1 VNFFEIRDWFADNLC
16 DFLREKDENAF
27 QKLDVVIKTILYGK
41 AEAPKKV
48 REELLLEFPLLTED
62 KGLILFDLNQVDPL
76 MEIYLKEKAKRYE
89 NFLKNFLKGLGDF
102 EPVGEDLEKNV
113 LMAKELFRAGLFFE
127 VHEILEHVWM
137 VEFSS
142 VREFLQA
149 LIQLGAACYH
159 LENYNEKGYRQLL
172 ENAYEL
178 LQKYSGVLYGIDI
191 AELQSKIK
199 MALEGHL
206 DATKLL

>member
-1 VNFFEIRDWFADNLC
+1 MNFFEIRDRFADNLC
-16 DFLREKDENAF
+16 DFLREKDENAL
-27 QKLDVVIKTILYGK
+27 QKLDAVIKAILYGK
-41 AEAPKKV
+41 AEAPEKV
-48 REELLLEFPLLTED
+48 REELLSEFPLLTED
-62 KGLILFDLNQVDPL
+62 KGFILFDLSQVDPFT
-76 MEIYLKEKAKRYE
+76 EIYLKEKAKRYE
-89 NFLKNFLKGLGDF
+89 NFLKGLGDF
-102 EPVGEDLEKNV
+102 EPVGEDIEKNV

-137 VEFSS
+137 VEFGS

-172 ENAYEL
+172 ENALEL
-178 LQKYSGVLYGIDI
+178 LQRYSGVLYGIDI
-191 AELQSKIK
+191 AELRSKIK
-199 MALEGHL
+199 MALEGRF